1 MSELLKKIKKLLE
14 EKEEVDLEVIEISD
28 ERINLLADYLEI
40 NPTEIISG
48 AEFHNNNNNHFDDI
62 YVVLEDQSEYLVL
75 DDDKAE
81 RLARNYARD
90 YFEGENDISNY
101 HLDNFVDTEYFND
114 FWKDSEQEDLK
125 NMDDSELLEE
135 AFHVGILTDA
145 DFETTESGYIDYE
158 KPKENVDIGNVFD
171 KLLEHRMG
179 QYTDGVDWYT
189 SNFGKEDFRQF
200 VEDKNLLDIE
210 AMIDD
215 ELNTNGRGMYIATYD
230 SQEIY
235 LGKINGIDMYAYR
248 VD

>member
-14 EKEEVDLEVIEISD
+14 EKEDIDLEVIEISD
-28 ERINLLADYLEI
+28 ERINLLAYYLEI

-48 AEFHNNNNNHFDDI
+48 AEFHNSNHYDDI
-62 YVVLEDQSEYLVL
+62 YVVLEDQAEYLIL
-75 DDDKAE
+75 HDDKAE
-81 RLARNYARD
+81 RLARDYARD
-90 YFEGENDISNY
+90 YFEQGDNDISNY

-135 AFHVGILTDA
+135 AFHVGILTDS
-145 DFETTESGYIDYE
+145 DFETTESGYVDYE

-171 KLLEHRMG
+171 KLLEHRME
-179 QYTDGVDWYT
+179 QYTDGVDWYI
-189 SNFGKEDFRQF
+189 SNFGKEDFKQF

-215 ELNTNGRGMYIATYD
+215 ELSTNGRGNYIATYD
-230 SQEIY
+230 NEEIY
-235 LGKINGIDMYAYR
+235 LGKINGIDIYAYR

>member
-1 MSELLKKIKKLLE
+1 
-14 EKEEVDLEVIEISD
+14 
-28 ERINLLADYLEI
+28 
-40 NPTEIISG
+40 
-48 AEFHNNNNNHFDDI
+48 
-62 YVVLEDQSEYLVL
+62 
-75 DDDKAE
+75 
-81 RLARNYARD
+81 
-90 YFEGENDISNY
+90 
-101 HLDNFVDTEYFND
+101 
-114 FWKDSEQEDLK
+114 
-125 NMDDSELLEE
+125 MDDSQLLEE
-135 AFHVGILTDA
+135 ALYADILTEA
-145 DFETTESGYIDYE
+145 DFEKTESGDVDFE

-215 ELNTNGRGMYIATYD
+215 ELSTNGRGMYIATYD

>member
-14 EKEEVDLEVIEISD
+14 EKEDVDLEVIEISD
-28 ERINLLADYLEI
+28 ERINLLAYYLEI
-40 NPTEIISG
+40 NPTDIVTG
-48 AEFHNNNNNHFDDI
+48 AEFHNSNHYNDI

-81 RLARNYARD
+81 RLARDYARD
-90 YFEGENDISNY
+90 YFEQGDNDISNY

-171 KLLEHRMG
+171 KIFSLLH
-179 QYTDGVDWYT
+179 
-189 SNFGKEDFRQF
+189 
-200 VEDKNLLDIE
+200 KNI
-210 AMIDD
+210 
-215 ELNTNGRGMYIATYD
+215 
-230 SQEIY
+230 S
-235 LGKINGIDMYAYR
+235 
-248 VD
+248 

>member
-14 EKEEVDLEVIEISD
+14 EKEDVDLEVIEISD

-48 AEFHNNNNNHFDDI
+48 EEFHNSNHYDDI

-75 DDDKAE
+75 DDDKSE
-81 RLARNYARD
+81 RLARDYARD
-90 YFEGENDISNY
+90 YFEGDNDISDY
-101 HLDNFVDTEYFND
+101 HLDNFVDTGYFND
-114 FWKDSEQEDLK
+114 FWKDNEEEDLK
-125 NMDDSELLEE
+125 NMDDSELLEQ
-135 AFHVGILTDA
+135 AVYADILTEA
-145 DFETTESGYIDYE
+145 DFETNEAGDVDFE

-179 QYTDGVDWYT
+179 QYTDGVDWYI

-215 ELNTNGRGMYIATYD
+215 ELSTNGRGNYIATYD
-230 SQEIY
+230 NQEIS